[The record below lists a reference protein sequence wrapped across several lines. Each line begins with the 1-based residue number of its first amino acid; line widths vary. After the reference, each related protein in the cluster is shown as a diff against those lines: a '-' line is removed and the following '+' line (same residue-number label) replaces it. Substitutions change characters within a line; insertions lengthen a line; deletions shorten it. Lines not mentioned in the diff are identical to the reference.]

1 MGRTGFQLH
10 TERLLIRELK
20 AEDVP
25 ALAAIL
31 GDAQVMRHS
40 VGGVMNEKDT
50 REFVA
55 GCIFS
60 YQANGFGPWAV
71 IDKATSVFI
80 GFCGLNAEPVEGV
93 EEVEIGYRLAR
104 DYWGKGLATEAAKA
118 TRDCAFGVLG
128 VDSLIAIVEP
138 ENIASVNV
146 IEKLGFNTFIHSQYH
161 RRGVKIYRMTR
172 LNWAAIDAN
181 AQTKLT

>member
-1 MGRTGFQLH
+1 MGRTGLLLP
-10 TERLLIRELK
+10 TDRLLIRELTP
-20 AEDVP
+20 EDVP
-25 ALAAIL
+25 ALASIL

-40 VGGVMNEKDT
+40 VGGVLSEKAT

-60 YQANGFGPWAV
+60 YQANDFGPWAV
-71 IDKATSVFI
+71 IEKSTSTFI
-80 GFCGLNAEPVEGV
+80 GFCGLNSEPVEGV

-104 DYWGKGLATEAAKA
+104 AFWGRGLATEAAKA
-118 TRDCAFGVLG
+118 TLDYAFGVLDI
-128 VDSLIAIVEP
+128 DSVIAIVEP

-161 RRGVKIYRMTR
+161 RRGVKIYRMTQPQ
-172 LNWAAIDAN
+172 WKAFAVAEGP
-181 AQTKLT
+181 K

>member
-20 AEDVP
+20 IEDVP

-40 VGGVMNEKDT
+40 VGGVMTEKET

-55 GCIFS
+55 GCVFS
-60 YQANGFGPWAV
+60 YQANDFGPWAV
-71 IDKATSVFI
+71 IDKATTTFI
-80 GFCGLNAEPVEGV
+80 GFCGLNAEPVEGA
-93 EEVEIGYRLAR
+93 EEVEIGYRLSR
-104 DYWGKGLATEAAKA
+104 EFWGKGLATEAAMA
-118 TRDCAFGVLG
+118 TRDYAFATLG
-128 VDSLIAIVEP
+128 IDSLIAIVEP

-172 LNWAAIDAN
+172 HRWAERVAKVGEA
-181 AQTKLT
+181 K

>member
-1 MGRTGFQLH
+1 MGRASFQLE
-10 TERLLIRELK
+10 TPRLLIRELK
-20 AEDVP
+20 AEDVA
-25 ALAAIL
+25 ALALIL
-31 GDAQVMRHS
+31 GDAKVMRHS
-40 VGGVMNEKDT
+40 VGGVMTTKET

-60 YQANGFGPWAV
+60 YQANDFGPWAV
-71 IDKATSVFI
+71 IDKSNNALI
-80 GFCGLNAEPVEGV
+80 GYCGLNAEPVEGI

-104 DYWGKGLATEAAKA
+104 EYWGNGLATEAAKA
-118 TRDCAFGVLG
+118 VRDCAFDVLG

-172 LNWAAIDAN
+172 LSWASLKAKSGEP
-181 AQTKLT
+181 TK

>member
-1 MGRTGFQLH
+1 MGRTGLLLH
-10 TERLLIRELK
+10 TDRLLLRELT
-20 AEDVP
+20 AQDVP

-31 GDAQVMRHS
+31 ADTQVMRHS
-40 VGGVMNEKDT
+40 VGGVMSEKAT

-55 GCIFS
+55 GCVFS
-60 YQANGFGPWAV
+60 YQANDFGPWAV
-71 IDKATSVFI
+71 IEKTSSTLI

-104 DYWGKGLATEAAKA
+104 AYWGRGLATEAATA
-118 TRDCAFGVLG
+118 TRDHAFGCLG
-128 VDSLIAIVEP
+128 IDSLIAIVEP
-138 ENIASVNV
+138 ENIASINV

-172 LNWAAIDAN
+172 PRWDALIAIAGE
-181 AQTKLT
+181 AR

>member
-1 MGRTGFQLH
+1 MGRTGFELL

-20 AEDVP
+20 IEDVP
-25 ALAAIL
+25 VLASIL

-40 VGGVMNEKDT
+40 VGGVMSEKET

-55 GCIFS
+55 GCVFS
-60 YQANGFGPWAV
+60 YQANNFGPWAV
-71 IDKATSVFI
+71 IDRATTTFI
-80 GFCGLNAEPVEGV
+80 GFCGLNAEPVEGA
-93 EEVEIGYRLAR
+93 EEVEIGYRLSR
-104 DYWGKGLATEAAKA
+104 EFWGKGLATEAAMA
-118 TRDCAFGVLG
+118 SRDYAFGTLG

-172 LNWAAIDAN
+172 QRWVALIAKAEEG
-181 AQTKLT
+181 K